1 VTIPAYVTNRDVNA
15 AQAAVDTLVDA
26 LAIQLPV
33 AALQTARGVLAAFA
47 ADCREAG
54 HVEGV
59 QVGRRQLA
67 HAVMDCLE
75 EEGVYTTSTRK
86 GDGL

>member
-15 AQAAVDTLVDA
+15 GQAAVDTLVDA
-26 LAIQLPV
+26 LGLQLSVPM
-33 AALQTARGVLAAFA
+33 LQTARGVLAAFA

-59 QVGRRQLA
+59 QVGRRQAGNIVREAL
-67 HAVMDCLE
+67 DG
-75 EEGVYTTSTRK
+75 EG
-86 GDGL
+86 L